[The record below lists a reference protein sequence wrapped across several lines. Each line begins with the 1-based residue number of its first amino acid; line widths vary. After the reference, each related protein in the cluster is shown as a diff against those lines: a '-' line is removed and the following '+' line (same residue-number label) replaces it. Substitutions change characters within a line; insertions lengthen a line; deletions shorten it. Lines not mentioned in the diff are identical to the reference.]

1 MGDVLVEALR
11 ATDIL
16 VVLREFGV
24 QGHLFRQF
32 VPVAPENGLD
42 VLQAVHG
49 LGGLS
54 TINSC

>member
-24 QGHLFRQF
+24 QGQLLRQL

-42 VLQAVHG
+42 VLQPV
-49 LGGLS
+49 
-54 TINSC
+54 